1 MCIRDRI
8 LEYVETT
15 KTLPYEDTSI
25 RDTIKN
31 LTKER
36 DDLRDT
42 LYKVDKNI
50 QYYQKSEQ
58 RLEAYQKNQSP
69 KHKARDD
76 DFEI

>member
-1 MCIRDRI
+1 
-8 LEYVETT
+8 VETT

-50 QYYQKSEQ
+50 QYIKHVMMT
-58 RLEAYQKNQSP
+58 LKFSP
-69 KHKARDD
+69 LKILMSKQ
-76 DFEI
+76 